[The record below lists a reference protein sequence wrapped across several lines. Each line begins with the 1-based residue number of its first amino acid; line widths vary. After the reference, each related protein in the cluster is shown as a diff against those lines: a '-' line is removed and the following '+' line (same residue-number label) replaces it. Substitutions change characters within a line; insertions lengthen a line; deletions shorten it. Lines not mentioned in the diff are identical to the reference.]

1 MAVTTQRLIF
11 LWGSGAPLTLRS
23 IVNFEVA
30 EQIGEWNFCVRFV
43 VPYDRITDPV
53 CIYNLVGAGVLKRT
67 NESVPTKVKKNFF
80 FFEISLVSTNR
91 HANYFAYKGCQK
103 QQFPGT

>member
-43 VPYDRITDPV
+43 VPYDRIADASMY
-53 CIYNLVGAGVLKRT
+53 I
-67 NESVPTKVKKNFF
+67 
-80 FFEISLVSTNR
+80 
-91 HANYFAYKGCQK
+91 
-103 QQFPGT
+103 QFGGSRRSEEDE